1 MKKQLSTGL
10 GVLALAIALAACG
23 GSPGASSTSSS
34 AASPSPTAS
43 SPAASSSSAPSP
55 TAMSPAPSSSASAA
69 YDLETATSSAGQIVV
84 AANGM
89 SVYVFTKDVKD
100 SGKSACTGG
109 CAASW
114 PAVTTTSSKPAAEDV
129 TGTLGTIPT
138 ADGKMQITL
147 NGMPLYFFGQDKAP
161 GDIKG
166 QGVGGVWSLVSPSGS
181 MVTPSSSMGY

>member
-23 GSPGASSTSSS
+23 GSPGASSTSTS
-34 AASPSPTAS
+34 AASPTAS

-55 TAMSPAPSSSASAA
+55 TAMSPAPSSGASAAA

-166 QGVGGVWSLVSPSGS
+166 QGVGGVWSLIGPSGS